1 MKNEEKSTKKNPRW
15 FTRFLTSYSVI
26 ILFLLIMGAA
36 IYAYSMYRINEAQR
50 LQCHDMLVDDISTF
64 NSNLDIFAA
73 LATHISTS
81 SEFMDLTTATNNGEP
96 EYYIKAKNAMDYL
109 AEILALKEALPIEE
123 LYIYLPK
130 EEYIMSSS
138 SFTSLSLYYSYS
150 KNYNDNYY
158 SEFLNLMNTT
168 GNYRE
173 LIPIRKYTT
182 GDNIYLYKLPLSGHF
197 LSSSNPNA
205 YLIMELTEENVKEI
219 CRNSSSSKDGI
230 LLITNK
236 YGEVIFHAGDALFS
250 TSISA
255 DFLDN
260 MSPNPNA
267 NQKINGK
274 YYRLTI
280 EQSSTNQWIYYWLLP
295 TNELPDTS
303 DSARN
308 FFWGIII
315 FTLFIT
321 IITIIIISRQLTKPV
336 LAIDSQLKSQKEE
349 NETLHST
356 LDKQLPYVA
365 NSYLASIFKGRT
377 TDDTLLEEFAENL
390 GIPTK
395 DVQYVIM
402 YMKFYSMN
410 DNEDVTGALETFET
424 ILKNRDA
431 EIPDLIQSFFG
442 SNVSIYRADISELG
456 ILISFPEADEPIVN
470 EYLLKNAFDQFSQH
484 LKTNFTVK
492 VRAAV
497 SNRKT
502 QLAFLWEAYQQAREA
517 FQNLRDDRDFLS
529 YREMLQHSDNYY
541 YPLELATQ
549 LTDFIREG
557 KKNQVEETFRI
568 LHRTNYENRTLSAT
582 VLRWLLSDIHST
594 LIKIRFTITET
605 PENHDDLQKLD
616 FDFNSLPHFDLL
628 KGIAL
633 DLCELNKPDSA
644 GQEGIISEIKTYI
657 QNNYK
662 DPSLS
667 LKTIS
672 SEFHISESYFSFL
685 FKEQTKQNF
694 SEYLENLR
702 MSLAYSL
709 AATTSLPLS
718 SLYLEVGYNN
728 SNSFRRAFKKVYG
741 ISPKEVRDA
750 EANK

>member
-1 MKNEEKSTKKNPRW
+1 MWNQGFGIRW
-15 FTRFLTSYSVI
+15 V
-26 ILFLLIMGAA
+26 G
-36 IYAYSMYRINEAQR
+36 
-50 LQCHDMLVDDISTF
+50 V
-64 NSNLDIFAA
+64 
-73 LATHISTS
+73 
-81 SEFMDLTTATNNGEP
+81 
-96 EYYIKAKNAMDYL
+96 
-109 AEILALKEALPIEE
+109 
-123 LYIYLPK
+123 
-130 EEYIMSSS
+130 
-138 SFTSLSLYYSYS
+138 
-150 KNYNDNYY
+150 
-158 SEFLNLMNTT
+158 
-168 GNYRE
+168 
-173 LIPIRKYTT
+173 
-182 GDNIYLYKLPLSGHF
+182 
-197 LSSSNPNA
+197 
-205 YLIMELTEENVKEI
+205 
-219 CRNSSSSKDGI
+219 
-230 LLITNK
+230 
-236 YGEVIFHAGDALFS
+236 
-250 TSISA
+250 
-255 DFLDN
+255 
-260 MSPNPNA
+260 
-267 NQKINGK
+267 NGK
-274 YYRLTI
+274 
-280 EQSSTNQWIYYWLLP
+280 S
-295 TNELPDTS
+295 
-303 DSARN
+303 
-308 FFWGIII
+308 
-315 FTLFIT
+315 
-321 IITIIIISRQLTKPV
+321 
-336 LAIDSQLKSQKEE
+336 
-349 NETLHST
+349 H
-356 LDKQLPYVA
+356 
-365 NSYLASIFKGRT
+365 
-377 TDDTLLEEFAENL
+377 
-390 GIPTK
+390 
-395 DVQYVIM
+395 
-402 YMKFYSMN
+402 
-410 DNEDVTGALETFET
+410 
-424 ILKNRDA
+424 
-431 EIPDLIQSFFG
+431 
-442 SNVSIYRADISELG
+442 NVSIFRADISELG